1 VSVRSTPGCGA
12 TFTLHLPV
20 HLSASAAADWEAAK
34 LAWRQ
39 RADAAS
45 SAPPRTPMPPADAPS
60 PSSLQGGTATRP
72 PPLLLPS
79 GASLIPDDAD
89 ALLLGGIKRTRS
101 PLPPFTPPP
110 APLVAARGGQDAPAA
125 QLRCLLAEDHALNL
139 KLVKRLLEQSAQFS
153 VEPAVNG
160 KEAYDKLVAAFEIGE
175 PPHIAV
181 LDMQARGCAGY
192 LHVCV
197 FVLTCCTCCCCCC
210 CACASDAGDVG
221 TRRVTVHA
229 AASAPALKP

>member
-1 VSVRSTPGCGA
+1 VGVRSTPGCGA

-39 RADAAS
+39 CADAAS
-45 SAPPRTPMPPADAPS
+45 PAPLRMPILHADAPS
-60 PSSLQGGTATRP
+60 PSPSPLQGGTATRP

-79 GASLIPDDAD
+79 DALLMPDDAD
-89 ALLLGGIKRTRS
+89 ALLGGGIKRTRS
-101 PLPPFTPPP
+101 PLPPLTPP
-110 APLVAARGGQDAPAA
+110 AAASSGQNAPAA
-125 QLRCLLAEDHALNL
+125 QQLRCLLAEDHALNL

-160 KEAYDKLVAAFEIGE
+160 KEAYDKLIAAFEIGE
-175 PPHIAV
+175 PPHLAV

-192 LHVCV
+192 LHVFV
-197 FVLTCCTCCCCCC
+197 FVLTCCCCCC

-229 AASAPALKP
+229 AASVRALKP